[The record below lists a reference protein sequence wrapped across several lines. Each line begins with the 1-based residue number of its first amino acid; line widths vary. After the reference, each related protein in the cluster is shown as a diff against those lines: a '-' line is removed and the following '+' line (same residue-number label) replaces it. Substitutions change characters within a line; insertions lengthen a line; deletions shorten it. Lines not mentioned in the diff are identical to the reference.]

1 MKTQA
6 EDHKQKPTEPTTTSI
21 LALLLPLP
29 KRWRLL
35 RRAAEEPA
43 EEVDQYENHQRTNQ
57 FCPEQEDHEQECKR
71 DDDQFR
77 HGLDYEERS
86 DGQDGDDGYRD
97 GSILDL
103 GYEPVDQ
110 QRRQKEHMTTTRN
123 GSSFTAVLVK
133 SNLSAGHIS
142 SPKKKLVSKTWS
154 PVLCPAFAALPSGST
169 AKKMVM

>member
-103 GYEPVDQ
+103 GYEPVSVHQIFPAHEHTYSCNQ
-110 QRRQKEHMTTTRN
+110 QE
-123 GSSFTAVLVK
+123 GDEWGGA
-133 SNLSAGHIS
+133 
-142 SPKKKLVSKTWS
+142 
-154 PVLCPAFAALPSGST
+154 ST
-169 AKKMVM
+169 HPWMEEENNMHVEGGD